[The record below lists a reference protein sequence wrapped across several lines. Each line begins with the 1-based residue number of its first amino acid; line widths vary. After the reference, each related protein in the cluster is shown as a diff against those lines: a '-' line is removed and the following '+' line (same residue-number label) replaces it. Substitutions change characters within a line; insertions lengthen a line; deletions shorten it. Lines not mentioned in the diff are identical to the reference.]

1 MPAVSHCLLAA
12 EAKVRCQGTPC
23 GVQSGTGMC
32 FSPSRLV
39 SPVDVIPPQLHIHP
53 GTDGGV
59 PPPPRTQSHP
69 IFTLKRKD
77 SKYVERFAYRGVG
90 YLVTLSFR
98 LLIYIRFLAAC
109 AADDLRSHQ
118 LTQTRGRSGTF
129 YRLYPQEAPI
139 YGFRARPVT
148 FLPSERNVNSFS
160 NRLQPSHSII
170 SL

>member
-1 MPAVSHCLLAA
+1 MAQAVSRRPLTA
-12 EAKVRCQGTPC
+12 EVRFRAPISPRGICSG
-23 GVQSGTGMC
+23 QSGTGTG
-32 FSPSRLV
+32 FSPSSLV
-39 SPVDVIPPQLHIHP
+39 TFTRGQTVGPV
-53 GTDGGV
+53 TAGV
-59 PPPPRTQSHP
+59 PPPPRTQSDP

-77 SKYVERFAYRGVG
+77 SKYVERFAYRDVG

-139 YGFRARPVT
+139 YGFRARSVT